1 MNPKTR
7 GFIANMGFLGVYT
20 SLYDYHPEAE
30 GELELRE
37 GNLLYLLESSE
48 EDDWWKVKKK
58 ADREDEDEPEGLVPN
73 NYIEEVRKD
82 MLLLSSL
89 QWLSLLAAGCLPGW
103 LCDCERT
110 QPNTDGVV
118 EGGGY
123 HGSCRCQTSGHAEEM
138 GVHYEWYMDRAC

>member
-1 MNPKTR
+1 
-7 GFIANMGFLGVYT
+7 MGFLGVYT

-73 NYIEEVRKD
+73 NYIEEVRICCG
-82 MLLLSSL
+82 SHPCN
-89 QWLSLLAAGCLPGW
+89 GCLF
-103 LCDCERT
+103 
-110 QPNTDGVV
+110 
-118 EGGGY
+118 
-123 HGSCRCQTSGHAEEM
+123 
-138 GVHYEWYMDRAC
+138 

>member
-1 MNPKTR
+1 
-7 GFIANMGFLGVYT
+7 MGFLGVYT